1 MKLKSP
7 SQGFTLLEVIVALTI
22 TGFVLGG
29 LFTLVGGSKKLSWA
43 SQQSLVRAAN
53 VRAAINFALLEN
65 ELHDVEEILN
75 NFDYD
80 RRAGDLLEPPL
91 RKTQGSVLDL
101 QEYEIVNPDTDE
113 LIIGNR
119 WVQFALPQ

>member
-1 MKLKSP
+1 M
-7 SQGFTLLEVIVALTI
+7 
-22 TGFVLGG
+22 
-29 LFTLVGGSKKLSWA
+29 GGSKKLAWA